1 MSLEDLP
8 EGDVTVAVE
17 ASTMNYKDGLAMQ
30 PNGGGVIQKY
40 PMVPGIDLSGTVS
53 ESSDPRFQKGDR
65 VVLNGYGASETKWGG
80 YSSVWRG
87 SGKDLVKIP
96 ANLSTEQAM
105 MIGTG
110 GYTSMLSV
118 LALEKG
124 GVTPESDGEI
134 LVTGACGGVGSVA
147 IAILSKL
154 GYKVCAL
161 TGRAAKERPFLE
173 SLGASRVIT
182 REDLIGDGKK
192 KMPPLGKEQFAG
204 AIDSVGGPILAQAV
218 AATKYRGVVAAC
230 GIAGGNDL
238 GGLTVLPFVL
248 RGVQLVGIDSV
259 QAPMA
264 NREEA
269 WRRLGE
275 DLDLN
280 KLSLI
285 AASNPRVSLD
295 EVPRAAQ
302 SILAGEI
309 RGRVLVLPSSPP
321 SSPASRL

>member
-1 MSLEDLP
+1 MMAGKNMELARERHPEAFKDAPAGMMFMSSAAEDPKNQIGASVFPEVMEYTLNAIRELGGFETYLDSIGFTAADRNALRALVVEEDYTSDLVPQPLLRALVVDQIENGKNRWEVREMSLEDLP

-110 GYTSMLSV
+110 GYTSMLCV

-134 LVTGACGGVGSVA
+134 LV
-147 IAILSKL
+147 
-154 GYKVCAL
+154 
-161 TGRAAKERPFLE
+161 
-173 SLGASRVIT
+173 
-182 REDLIGDGKK
+182 
-192 KMPPLGKEQFAG
+192 
-204 AIDSVGGPILAQAV
+204 
-218 AATKYRGVVAAC
+218 
-230 GIAGGNDL
+230 
-238 GGLTVLPFVL
+238 
-248 RGVQLVGIDSV
+248 
-259 QAPMA
+259 
-264 NREEA
+264 
-269 WRRLGE
+269 
-275 DLDLN
+275 
-280 KLSLI
+280 
-285 AASNPRVSLD
+285 
-295 EVPRAAQ
+295 
-302 SILAGEI
+302 
-309 RGRVLVLPSSPP
+309 
-321 SSPASRL
+321 